1 MFRDRNVAGGRCH
14 LSGPETPPRPLLVNR
29 CEGPRGENL
38 AFVPVS
44 PTLLSK
50 DSCPQTRRQEL
61 AFHFGLGLA
70 CPHDMTH
77 ISLRRQP
84 GMNLENQEFNNDPR
98 FKRLKT

>member
-1 MFRDRNVAGGRCH
+1 M
-14 LSGPETPPRPLLVNR
+14 SR
-29 CEGPRGENL
+29 CEGPLGENL

-44 PTLLSK
+44 PNLLSK
-50 DSCPQTRRQEL
+50 DSCPQTRRQGL

-70 CPHDMTH
+70 CPHYMTH

-84 GMNLENQEFNNDPR
+84 GTNLENQEFNNDPR